1 MDELLLYIFV
11 GFFAL
16 LCILGVATIVAL
28 FFRLS
33 KDTEND
39 TVTDDNEPVESE
51 TDADISEEYDSLD
64 IKTAD
69 VTVLTLRCGV
79 KMEGIKQP
87 KTVRNFSVTFLT
99 DDGEKLEFS
108 VEEEFYTSLNEGE
121 RGSLALLNGAIYDYV
136 SDTE

>member
-1 MDELLLYIFV
+1 MNCFYIFSLA
-11 GFFAL
+11 FFAL
-16 LCILGVATIVAL
+16 LCILSVGTIVAL
-28 FFRLS
+28 FFRSS
-33 KDTEND
+33 KDAEND
-39 TVTDDNEPVESE
+39 TVADDNEPVESDA
-51 TDADISEEYDSLD
+51 DADISEEYDSLD
-64 IKTAD
+64 IKTVD

-87 KTVRNFSVTFLT
+87 KTVRNFLVTFLT

>member
-1 MDELLLYIFV
+1 MDTIIIVGGVLLLALCFGGLV
-11 GFFAL
+11 FAIAKYGPDEKKMQEEERL
-16 LCILGVATIVAL
+16 AEQMLDEPVDDLDIVA
-28 FFRLS
+28 
-33 KDTEND
+33 K
-39 TVTDDNEPVESE
+39 
-51 TDADISEEYDSLD
+51 
-64 IKTAD
+64 D

-121 RGSLALLNGAIYDYV
+121 RGSLALLNGVIYDYV
-136 SDTE
+136 SDCSLLPTE

>member
-1 MDELLLYIFV
+1 MDMLPIIGIVLLIVVIFG
-11 GFFAL
+11 GFIFLAVKYGFDDKD
-16 LCILGVATIVAL
+16 LGEKERLAEQMLDEPVDDLDIVA
-28 FFRLS
+28 
-33 KDTEND
+33 K
-39 TVTDDNEPVESE
+39 
-51 TDADISEEYDSLD
+51 
-64 IKTAD
+64 D